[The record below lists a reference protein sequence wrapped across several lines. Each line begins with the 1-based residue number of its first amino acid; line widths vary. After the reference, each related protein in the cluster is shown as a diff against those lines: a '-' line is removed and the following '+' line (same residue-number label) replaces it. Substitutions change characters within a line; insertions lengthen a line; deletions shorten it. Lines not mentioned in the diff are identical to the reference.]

1 MAREAL
7 SGQGRPSVVY
17 WYRHLILEPSFALLI
32 NLACDAVMSIAGK
45 HEAAFKEYMACLRD
59 DINER
64 VIDAWFPKLREL
76 GRENEIDRVCK
87 EMYPR

>member
-1 MAREAL
+1 M
-7 SGQGRPSVVY
+7 
-17 WYRHLILEPSFALLI
+17 
-32 NLACDAVMSIAGK
+32 AVMSVAGK

>member
-1 MAREAL
+1 
-7 SGQGRPSVVY
+7 
-17 WYRHLILEPSFALLI
+17 
-32 NLACDAVMSIAGK
+32 
-45 HEAAFKEYMACLRD
+45 MACLRD

-76 GRENEIDRVCK
+76 GRENEIDRICE